1 MSLKRRVDHAVGLRW
16 GRLLASLESAKK
28 SMEIANGQR
37 DLLSKKER
45 EKLMGIHEALVDLEM
60 GAWAEENATG
70 QDLKRKR

>member
-1 MSLKRRVDHAVGLRW
+1 MTLKRRVDHAVGLRW

-45 EKLMGIHEALVDLEM
+45 EKLIDIHEALVDLEF

-70 QDLKRKR
+70 KALEKKR